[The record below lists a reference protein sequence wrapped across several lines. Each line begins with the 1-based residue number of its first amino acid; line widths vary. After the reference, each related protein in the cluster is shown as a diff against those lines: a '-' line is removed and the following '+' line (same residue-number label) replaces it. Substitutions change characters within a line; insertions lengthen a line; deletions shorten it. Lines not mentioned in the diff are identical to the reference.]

1 MVSGISLA
9 KNKGFKALIIIFLF
23 TKPLSLK
30 MLKYVL

>member
-1 MVSGISLA
+1 MVRGISLA
-9 KNKGFKALIIIFLF
+9 INKGFKALITIFLL